1 MSYYNINSIIPIGQ
15 INSLTDAYSE
25 LNSLGIGNI
34 ALINAY
40 NRFVNRAETNL
51 CINEDTNEQPSIIYN
66 YKRLTQQGIIEKQA
80 GFTFTKKEH
89 FNLNLVK
96 NSFNTQFVESF
107 VKSVIMQIIKN
118 NKKGAY
124 KLCLIDVKNSG
135 ASFGNLI
142 SIVNSDYKNF
152 YGKVFTSE
160 NDINDAFSLLEK
172 QVSDNVSKSAVNAQ
186 TVYEY
191 NKANQKKAIPIT
203 FVIIFDFDS
212 LNNTKQSRFFNI
224 EQNAEKAGLNII
236 KISSVKIN
244 VENSFNLILND
255 NAGTITKN
263 DFKADVKPVINAYSM
278 EDVEKNSEKQYI
290 DTNVAPY
297 FDFENIKFELD
308 STETLSIPFAIDD
321 DGEVQSFEICGYAPS
336 HALISGTTGSGKS
349 VLLHTIIDSIMLHY
363 HPKDVEIWAI
373 DYKAVEFACYVEN
386 RTPHITVIGQD
397 KSDDF
402 SYSLLN
408 LINKEYE
415 RRKKLFIELGVNSF
429 NDCRAKG
436 EFISRIVI
444 VIDEF
449 HNLTQAVQYN
459 PEYKIMLEN
468 LLSEMRAMGMSFIF
482 CSQTISNGLMG
493 LTEKGRNQI
502 GCRLCMKQ
510 SSVDEIKSTLAD
522 TMTGNL
528 EYIQNIKNFGRGQVL
543 YKKTEEQGYGYK
555 YLNVLYF
562 SDVVREKLIT
572 SVNNAIEKD
581 YVKRH
586 ETICKNSE
594 RFSIVEKDGHTLNK
608 FLSGGYVPEDDE
620 GIRFFPAAPT
630 TLDDEFSIEFER
642 APSSNMLVCVEDDNL
657 RESIEIFSIISLL
670 TNKNNTVNVSIFDTE
685 NSDCI
690 RLNSLLSKICS
701 SRLNVYFGA
710 KESIDHI
717 LKYKK
722 IKPQG
727 HKNNV
732 EFFYGINKIK
742 SAVYVLSQHNDEE
755 DIVVPSEMKQ
765 NQNSIKI
772 DSNASYEQKMKE
784 LMALKQALLEK
795 NTVSNKQK
803 SKVQKG
809 NENIERKYDFDEI
822 VNVMKSLFEH
832 GPDMGYYSFVV
843 INNVKQLKQI
853 ALNKL
858 GDFEYRIGAKMSGD
872 DAYVLFASEN
882 FIRKADEKTVV
893 LYAGSNKNV
902 KTLRPY
908 LLPDDEYLM
917 KFNESIK

>member
-1 MSYYNINSIIPIGQ
+1 MSYYNINSIIPIGK
-15 INSLTDAYSE
+15 INSLTDAYCG
-25 LNSLGIGNI
+25 LKNLGVGNV
-34 ALINAY
+34 ALTNVY
-40 NRFVNRAETNL
+40 NRFVSSAEANL
-51 CINEDTNEQPSIIYN
+51 CINDGSSEQPSFLYN
-66 YKRLTQQGIIEKQA
+66 YKRLSQQGIIDKQA
-80 GFTFTKKEH
+80 GFAFTKKEH

-96 NSFNTQFVESF
+96 ESFNAKLVEDF
-107 VKSVIMQIIKN
+107 VKSIIMQIIKN
-118 NKKGAY
+118 NKKGTY

-152 YGKVFTSE
+152 YGKVFISD
-160 NDINDAFSLLEK
+160 NDINEALAILEK
-172 QVSDNVSKSAVNAQ
+172 QVSENVSKSAMSAQ
-186 TVYEY
+186 SVFEY
-191 NKANQKKAIPIT
+191 NKVNHNKSIPIT
-203 FVIIFDFDS
+203 FLIIFDYDS
-212 LNNTKQSRFFNI
+212 LNNTKQSRLSNI

-236 KISSVKIN
+236 KVSGTETDD
-244 VENSFNLILND
+244 ENTFNLILGN
-255 NAGTITKN
+255 NIGTISKK
-263 DFKADVKPVINAYSM
+263 DFSVDVKPVIHEYSA
-278 EDVEKNSEKQYI
+278 EDVAKYSEKQYI
-290 DTNVAPY
+290 DTNVSPY
-297 FDFENIKFELD
+297 FDFENIEFKMD
-308 STETLSIPFAIDD
+308 STKTLSIPFAVDD
-321 DGEVQSFEICGYAPS
+321 DGEIQSFEIGGYAPS

-349 VLLHTIIDSIMLHY
+349 VLLHTIIDSITLHY

-415 RRKKLFIELGVNSF
+415 RRKKLFIKLGVSSF

-436 EFISRIVI
+436 EFLSRIVI

-493 LTEKGRNQI
+493 LTEKGKNQI

-510 SSVDEIKSTLAD
+510 SSIDEIKSTLAD

-528 EYIQNIKNFGRGQVL
+528 EHIQNIKNFGRGQVL
-543 YKKTEEQGYGYK
+543 YKKTEEQGYSYK

-562 SDVVREKLIT
+562 SDAIREKLIS
-572 SVNNAIEKD
+572 SVSNAIEKD

-586 ETICKNSE
+586 EIICKNSE

-608 FLSGGYVPEDDE
+608 YLKGEDIYDDE
-620 GIRFFPAAPT
+620 EGIKFYPAAPT
-630 TLDDEFSIEFER
+630 TLDDEFAIQFER
-642 APSSNMLVCVEDDNL
+642 APSNNMLICIEDDNL

-670 TNKNNTVNVSIFDTE
+670 ANKTNTVNVSIFDTE

-690 RLNSLLSKICS
+690 RLNELLSKIRS
-701 SRLNVYFGA
+701 SRLNVHFGA

-717 LKYKK
+717 LEYKK

-742 SAVYVLSQHNDEE
+742 SAVYILSQHNDEE
-755 DIVVPSEMKQ
+755 DNVVPSKTKQ

-772 DSNASYEQKMKE
+772 DGNASYEQKMKE

-795 NTVSNKQK
+795 NTVSKEQK
-803 SKVQKG
+803 SNVQKD
-809 NENIERKYDFDEI
+809 NKTIEKKYDFDEI

-832 GPDMGYYSFVV
+832 GPDMGHYSFVV

-858 GDFEYRIGAKMSGD
+858 GDFEYRIGARMSVD
-872 DAYVLFASEN
+872 DAYMLFASEN

-908 LLPDDEYLM
+908 LLPDDEYLT
-917 KFNESIK
+917 KINELVK